1 MAEYTCSK
9 IFHPVFG
16 YPGPI
21 PETQLP
27 TKLDLYNHYRM
38 LRNENSKSTR
48 DDIAKKL
55 TEVILRI
62 YEKSS
67 ISTISKIKIKH
78 NTT

>member
-1 MAEYTCSK
+1 MAEYTRSK

-16 YPGPI
+16 YQGPI
-21 PETQLP
+21 PENQLP

-48 DDIAKKL
+48 DDIAKEL
-55 TEVILRI
+55 IQVIVRI

-67 ISTISKIKIKH
+67 KKYPKQA
-78 NTT
+78 TT